1 MDQPLHAFLDGI
13 SPWMWLTL
21 AVLLA
26 AVEIATATFFLIWMA
41 IAAAAVALGLAIA
54 PDMDWST
61 QLLLFSTISLALVT
75 FLRGPALRRF
85 RGPSSRPELNNRAAR
100 MIGRRAE
107 VAEPFRN
114 GEGALLIDGVRWKAR
129 LAPDETG
136 IAGPPAADP
145 QPGGAVVVRG
155 HEGVLLLVSPA

>member
-1 MDQPLHAFLDGI
+1 MAPRQREHGFADPALGGD
-13 SPWMWLTL
+13 
-21 AVLLA
+21 
-26 AVEIATATFFLIWMA
+26 AVERHR
-41 IAAAAVALGLAIA
+41 LGRLRLLDHA
-54 PDMDWST
+54 P
-61 QLLLFSTISLALVT
+61 QV
-75 FLRGPALRRF
+75 
-85 RGPSSRPELNNRAAR
+85 
-100 MIGRRAE
+100 GRRAE